1 MLPIHLSWEPY
12 YRCHEELSIG
22 ERVRVSFAGR
32 RYIAVVSAVDLIPDI
47 DTSRIQNIEGV
58 ERRLETIST
67 GEIALWKFISSYYLC
82 SPGEVYRLA
91 YPAVRTSGEES
102 QAHSE
107 ERREAKEAKQ
117 RNVLLVRISR
127 MQERLQKKELAL
139 QGRHG
144 SKIAEKLTEQ
154 RDSIARQLEE
164 AKQELQMLESG
175 KGRGNDH
182 RHAPL
187 PLPEFKHCPEY
198 DEIKSAFN
206 DGKTVLLSGGPARI
220 DRIIEAAAESIASG
234 KDVLLLVPD
243 LALSKDLQ
251 EKLGSVFG
259 QRLRLYHSE
268 ATPGERRDTAS
279 YLRDK
284 NSEACLVLG
293 TKNAVFLPFSK
304 LGLVIVEEE
313 HDVNYKERDR
323 TPHFNGRDCAIIL
336 GTIHNAT
343 ILLSSPS
350 PSLESILNCINGRYS
365 SISIEPSAV
374 KMELIDTSEEYK
386 KRGMVGSLSRLLIK
400 SIDETLKKQNK
411 VLILRPW
418 GPVDDLKEELRN
430 LWPEESAVGGLDCLT
445 VYEAK
450 RLDLSPYALISIIQA
465 ELLIEKSD
473 FRADERA
480 IQTLEQIRGRMEGR
494 MIIQAKQST
503 HQVFS
508 LGQNLVPR
516 LLSERREFAFPPY
529 TRLLDIVINDNNKS
543 RLEKLSNDLAKLL
556 VDFNPLGPFTPME
569 GRKSLDERRCIR
581 MSLAKN
587 AVLKDNKERIA
598 AVVDSF
604 GKERNYSTHISLDVD
619 PI

>member
-12 YRCHEELSIG
+12 YRCFEELSIG

-32 RYIAVVSAVDLIPDI
+32 RYIAVVSAVDLVPDI

-58 ERRLETIST
+58 ERRLETISA

-102 QAHSE
+102 QAHTE
-107 ERREAKEAKQ
+107 EKREAKEAKQ
-117 RNVLLVRISR
+117 RNVLLARISR
-127 MQERLQKKELAL
+127 IQERLKKKEVAL

-144 SKIAEKLTEQ
+144 SKIAEQLKEQ
-154 RDSIARQLEE
+154 RDSIAGELEE
-164 AKQELQMLESG
+164 ARKELQMLESG
-175 KGRGNDH
+175 KGWGNCQ
-182 RHAPL
+182 RHEPL
-187 PLPEFKHCPEY
+187 PLPEFKHCPEN
-198 DEIKSAFN
+198 DEIKRAFN
-206 DGKTVLLSGGPARI
+206 DGKTVLLNGGPARI
-220 DRIIEAAAESIASG
+220 DLIIEAAAESIASG

-243 LALSKDLQ
+243 LALSKNLQ

-259 QRLRLYHSE
+259 QRLRLYHSD
-268 ATPGERRDTAS
+268 ATSAERRETAS
-279 YLRDK
+279 LLRDK
-284 NSEACLVLG
+284 ESEASLVLG
-293 TKNAVFLPFSK
+293 TKNAIFLPFSK

-313 HDVNYKERDR
+313 HDVNYKEQDR
-323 TPHFNGRDCAIIL
+323 IPHFNGRDCAIIL
-336 GTIHNAT
+336 GTIHKAA

-350 PSLESILNCINGRYS
+350 PSLESILNSINGRYS
-365 SISIEPSAV
+365 SISIAPSAV

-400 SIDETLKKQNK
+400 SIDEALKNHGKI
-411 VLILRPW
+411 LILRPW
-418 GPVDDLKEELRN
+418 GPVDDLKEELKN
-430 LWPEESAVGGLDCLT
+430 LWPEESAKGGLDCLT
-445 VYEAK
+445 VFEAK
-450 RLDLSPYALISIIQA
+450 RLDLSSYALLSIIQA
-465 ELLIEKSD
+465 ELLLEKSD

-480 IQTLEQIRGRMEGR
+480 IQTLEQIRGRMKGR
-494 MIIQAKQST
+494 MIIQVKQST

-508 LGQNLVPR
+508 LGPNLIPS

-529 TRLLDIVINDNNKS
+529 TRLLDIVIKDNNSS
-543 RLEKLSNDLAKLL
+543 RLDKLSYELTKQLG
-556 VDFNPLGPFTPME
+556 DFNPLGPFTPME

-581 MSLAKN
+581 ISLSRN
-587 AVLKDNKERIA
+587 AALKDNKERIA
-598 AVVDSF
+598 AAVDSF